1 MVLGNLPY
9 ISCKWLNA
17 LYTIK
22 RLHMCNFLWNEK
34 EKEVRLGPNQKKEE
48 IIVISLTNLLSFNS
62 IP

>member
-1 MVLGNLPY
+1 
-9 ISCKWLNA
+9 
-17 LYTIK
+17 
-22 RLHMCNFLWNEK
+22 MCNFLWNEK